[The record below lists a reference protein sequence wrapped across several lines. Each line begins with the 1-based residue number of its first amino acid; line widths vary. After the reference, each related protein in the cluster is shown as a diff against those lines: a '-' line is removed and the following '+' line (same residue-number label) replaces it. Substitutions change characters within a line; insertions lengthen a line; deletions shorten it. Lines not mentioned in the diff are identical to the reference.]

1 VFQRVFSSTVQH
13 ISHDPSTGD
22 MSVAWK
28 DGKTSVYKDVPA
40 DLAQQVANAPSVG
53 KALHALVKGQ
63 YPHEYEG
70 ARS

>member
-1 VFQRVFSSTVQH
+1 MFQRVFSSTVQH

-28 DGKTSVYKDVPA
+28 DGKTSVYKGVPA

-53 KALHALVKGQ
+53 KALHALVK
-63 YPHEYEG
+63 PHFTHEYQK
-70 ARS
+70 